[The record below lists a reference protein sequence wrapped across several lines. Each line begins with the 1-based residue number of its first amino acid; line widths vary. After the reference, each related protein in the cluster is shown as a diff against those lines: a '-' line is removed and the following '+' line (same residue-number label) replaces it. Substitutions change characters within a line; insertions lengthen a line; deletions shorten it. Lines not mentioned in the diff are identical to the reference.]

1 LHAIVAVMRGR
12 VSAVVFVLGIVA
24 LAAAVFVVLR
34 PDVIRRIVRAESP
47 HDRYARALEESGLA
61 NSALAVDWI
70 AAATA
75 ARQAPGAIETPFV
88 RDITV
93 DAAKPLA
100 AGFALSLKRG
110 QKLDI
115 RVTMTGPAPARVFLD
130 LFPAAAPA
138 NRAVLSAPEN
148 SMDLAQEVTVTGSYI
163 LRVQPELLREGR
175 MRVAVNTGPSLAFPV
190 AGATARSV
198 QSAFGDRRDAGRR
211 RHEGVDIFA
220 ARGTPVL
227 AASSGVVTSVGEN
240 RLGGRVVWVLDVSRG
255 LTQYYAHLQDQAVR
269 PGQFVSAGDTLG
281 TVGNTG
287 NARTTPPHL
296 HFGIYAPGH
305 GALDP
310 APFIRPSVPVD

>member
-1 LHAIVAVMRGR
+1 MRGR
-12 VSAVVFVLGIVA
+12 VSAVVFLIGVA
-24 LAAAVFVVLR
+24 ALVAAVLVVLR
-34 PDVIRRIVRAESP
+34 PEVIRRLVRAESP
-47 HDRYARALEESGLA
+47 HDRYARALAESGLA
-61 NSALAVDWI
+61 NSALAVDWM

-75 ARQAPGAIETPFV
+75 ARQAPAAVETPFV
-88 RDITV
+88 RDIAV
-93 DAAKPLA
+93 DAAKPVA

-110 QKLDI
+110 QKLDV
-115 RVTMTGPAPARVFLD
+115 RVTLTGPAPARVFLD
-130 LFPAAAPA
+130 LFAATAPAA
-138 NRAVLSAPEN
+138 NRAVISAPEN
-148 SMDLAQEVTVTGSYI
+148 SMDLAQEVTETGSYI
-163 LRVQPELLREGR
+163 LRVQPELLRGGR

-190 AGATARSV
+190 AGGTARSV
-198 QSAFGDRRDAGRR
+198 QSAFGDRREAGRR

-220 ARGTPVL
+220 ARGTLVL

-296 HFGIYAPGH
+296 HFGIYAPGE

-310 APFIRPSVPVD
+310 APFIRPAAPVE